1 MQRPRVILADSDEP
15 VRVGLRGV
23 LQSAGFEIRGEPV
36 SAEDALA
43 QARRERPDLC
53 LIDVALEG
61 GGITVAA
68 RIARELPA
76 CAIVMLAAEEDELE
90 VIDAVRAGA
99 SGYLLKGMDPT
110 RLGPA
115 LRGVMDGE
123 AAVPRRLTAKVIFAL
138 RGRGQA
144 VEVDGRRIALS
155 QREREVLDL
164 LGDELSVADMAER
177 LGISP
182 VTVRRHISGL
192 MHKLRAPDRA
202 ALRRRA
208 AEQRRAR
215 G

>member
-15 VRVGLRGV
+15 VRVGLRGA
-23 LQSAGFEIRGEPV
+23 LKSAGFEIRGEPV
-36 SAEDALA
+36 SAEEALA
-43 QARRERPDLC
+43 QAHRERPDLC
-53 LIDVALEG
+53 LIDVALAG

-76 CAIVMLAAEEDELE
+76 CAIVMLAAQEDELE
-90 VIDAVRAGA
+90 VIDAVRVGA

-123 AAVPRRLTAKVIFAL
+123 AAVPRRLTAKV
-138 RGRGQA
+138 RGRGQP
-144 VEVDGRRIALS
+144 VEVDGLRIALS

-192 MHKLRAPDRA
+192 MRKLRAPDRA
-202 ALRRRA
+202 TLRRRA
-208 AEQRRAR
+208 AEQRRAP

>member
-1 MQRPRVILADSDEP
+1 VILADSDEP

-61 GGITVAA
+61 GGIAVAA

-90 VIDAVRAGA
+90 VIDAIRAGA

-115 LRGVMDGE
+115 LRGVIDGE
-123 AAVPRRLTAKVIFAL
+123 AAVPRRLTAKVPPGFH
-138 RGRGQA
+138 RVA
-144 VEVDGRRIALS
+144 VQNDS
-155 QREREVLDL
+155 W
-164 LGDELSVADMAER
+164 R
-177 LGISP
+177 LY
-182 VTVRRHISGL
+182 
-192 MHKLRAPDRA
+192 
-202 ALRRRA
+202 
-208 AEQRRAR
+208 AR
-215 G
+215 CG